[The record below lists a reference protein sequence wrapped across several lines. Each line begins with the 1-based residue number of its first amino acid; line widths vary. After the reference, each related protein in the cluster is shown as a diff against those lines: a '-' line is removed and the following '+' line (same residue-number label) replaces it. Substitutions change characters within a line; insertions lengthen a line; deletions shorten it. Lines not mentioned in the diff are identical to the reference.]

1 MNSYGNSRLATALES
16 FLLATNAWLGIAS
29 RTSVVGEFAIGF
41 SPMLPLLDVQKWIGP
56 PTKLM
61 IPQGYQR
68 KELGELP
75 SSSQF
80 WSTANSGDS
89 LGDRV
94 SGLGVVGQIQAHL
107 FTVFAHSKTN
117 RKVDQLE
124 QDK

>member
-1 MNSYGNSRLATALES
+1 MVSLVK
-16 FLLATNAWLGIAS
+16 TN
-29 RTSVVGEFAIGF
+29 E
-41 SPMLPLLDVQKWIGP
+41 
-56 PTKLM
+56 
-61 IPQGYQR
+61 

-107 FTVFAHSKTN
+107 I
-117 RKVDQLE
+117 QLSLT
-124 QDK
+124 DLANHNLPIRIDYDVHCVWWYGNSGL